1 MSYLRGAAAA
11 ALVSMCFAATP
22 VAQAT
27 VLVDTWRDSG
37 TTKTVVLL
45 GVAVAVVVSL
55 IIGLAFLPTY
65 LLGRRR
71 LLRGPVPHMIWG
83 IIVVG
88 TVLFV
93 LYNPRHQTF
102 TPRDI
107 VIAAVVVIGGGA
119 AEGFVFWKGA
129 FPEA

>member
-1 MSYLRGAAAA
+1 MSYLRGAATA
-11 ALVSMCFAATP
+11 ALVSMCFAAMP

-27 VLVDTWRDSG
+27 VLAGAWEDSE
-37 TTKTVVLL
+37 TTKIVVLL
-45 GVAVAVVVSL
+45 GVAVAVAASL

-65 LLGRRR
+65 LLARRG
-71 LLRGPVPHMIWG
+71 LWNGPIPHMIWG

-93 LYNPRHQTF
+93 LYNPRHRTF

-107 VIAAVVVIGGGA
+107 MIAATVVIGGGA
-119 AEGFVFWKGA
+119 AEGLAFWKGA